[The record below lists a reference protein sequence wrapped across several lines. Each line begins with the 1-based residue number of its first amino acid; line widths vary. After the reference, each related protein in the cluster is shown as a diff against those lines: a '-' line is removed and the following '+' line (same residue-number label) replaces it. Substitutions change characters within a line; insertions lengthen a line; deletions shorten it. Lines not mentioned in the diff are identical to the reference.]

1 MKFYRDLLSAA
12 GLSQRSRDVGVVL
25 LSASGIVFVLLA
37 STTSVLG
44 LAFCVAI
51 LVLAAGIEV
60 IRVLANSRQAGLDQ
74 LWPQVFDSF
83 QNASQ
88 SGIPLGEQ
96 LEYLGESGPLRL
108 RDHFKELGNQLDRG
122 VDLAE
127 ALAEFRLRLGS
138 RHADFLALLLELSSE
153 LGDHGM
159 SQTWQQAATQ
169 LRQEQALLGQV
180 LAKQGWVSGS
190 AKVALVAPWLIA
202 LVLIQ
207 LPQNKAAFAS
217 ELGAVVLV
225 FGLLLSGVAY
235 ALVNR
240 MGALSLPGRIF
251 HGA

>member
-1 MKFYRDLLSAA
+1 
-12 GLSQRSRDVGVVL
+12 
-25 LSASGIVFVLLA
+25 
-37 STTSVLG
+37 
-44 LAFCVAI
+44 
-51 LVLAAGIEV
+51 
-60 IRVLANSRQAGLDQ
+60 
-74 LWPQVFDSF
+74 
-83 QNASQ
+83 
-88 SGIPLGEQ
+88 
-96 LEYLGESGPLRL
+96 
-108 RDHFKELGNQLDRG
+108 
-122 VDLAE
+122 
-127 ALAEFRLRLGS
+127 
-138 RHADFLALLLELSSE
+138 
-153 LGDHGM
+153 M